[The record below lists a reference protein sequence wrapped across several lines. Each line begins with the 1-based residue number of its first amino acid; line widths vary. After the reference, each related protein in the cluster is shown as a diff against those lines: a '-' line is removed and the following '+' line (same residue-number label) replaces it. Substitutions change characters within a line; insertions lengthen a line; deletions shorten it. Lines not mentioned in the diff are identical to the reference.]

1 MSRKQWTDEKLFT
14 RLLNNKSDRTYWDN
28 IWELRSRCNQNVFA
42 KCYELVKSSNQKE
55 KIIGIDV
62 LSQLGL
68 ISGGRRPFQS
78 ETLQIFFEILE
89 TVDDS
94 KVIASVLFGMGNNNY
109 ETLTDSQIA
118 FLANFKTHTE
128 PDVRYSLV
136 YSLLFIDNQKAIET
150 LIYLMDD
157 KMSWI
162 RDWATFGIGQIERN
176 NKKIREALWKRVND
190 KHQDTKLEAIVGLA
204 ERKDSRVKEIIIR
217 ELLDGEF
224 GVLLFEAIE
233 ELNDKDFLTY
243 LYQNLEKYEKDKS
256 INLIWIKDLQNCISK
271 LENQT

>member
-1 MSRKQWTDEKLFT
+1 MIRKQWTDEKLFS
-14 RLLNNKSDRTYWDN
+14 RLLNNKTKRTYWDN
-28 IWELRSRCNQNVFA
+28 ICELRSRSNDEVFA
-42 KCYELVKSSNQKE
+42 ICSEFCNSDSNKE
-55 KIIGIDV
+55 KLIGIDV
-62 LSQLGL
+62 LAQLGVEK
-68 ISGGRRPFQS
+68 RPFQK
-78 ETLQIFFEILE
+78 ETLELFFELLAKENDSEVLMSILYG
-89 TVDDS
+89 
-94 KVIASVLFGMGNNNY
+94 IGHNNY

-128 PDVRYSLV
+128 PDVRNGLV

-162 RDWATFGIGQIERN
+162 RDWATFGIGQIEKN

-233 ELNDKDFLTY
+233 ALNDKDFLTY

-256 INLIWIKDLQNCISK
+256 INPIWIKDLQNCLSK